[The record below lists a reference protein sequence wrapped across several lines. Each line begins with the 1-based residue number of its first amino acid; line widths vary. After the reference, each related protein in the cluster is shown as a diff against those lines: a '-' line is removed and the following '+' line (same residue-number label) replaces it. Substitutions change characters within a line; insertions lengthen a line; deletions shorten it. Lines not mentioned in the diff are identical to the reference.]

1 MIFSLAHPQNS
12 LQKLQ
17 SGTVSHA
24 RKPIGNPLVNT
35 STETPAAD
43 EAQKLDLNLDIKE
56 TSSCGRHVTV
66 TVPRTDIE
74 RYFQKQ
80 FDTIVPQAE
89 VPGFRL
95 GKAPRNLVE
104 KKFRKQVADQVK
116 GALLMDSLTQISESE
131 VFSAISEP
139 DLDYEQVAVPE
150 DGDLKFE
157 FNIEV
162 RPDFEI
168 PKWKGLKLDRPEYD
182 FTDADVDNE
191 LEKLSA
197 QFSTLE
203 PVEDKVAAGDFIEA
217 NITTRLDGK
226 DISSAS
232 DVSVQVLP
240 SLSMADGMIEGFDK
254 LIIGNKA
261 EEKVTAKV
269 TVNEF
274 SENVELA
281 GKELD
286 IEFEILDVKRKGGDG
301 VDGLAEKTGMDMDE
315 LRTRI
320 KEGLESR
327 LEYRQR
333 EVVREQIS
341 KMLTESAAWE
351 LPKDLLR
358 RQSHRELERAT
369 IEMRRSGFSE
379 PEIRERENRIRSNI
393 LERTEVMLREHFILE
408 RIAEEENIEE
418 TEADYTNEI
427 ARIAAQQNDSPRRVR
442 ARLERSGQMDSLRNM
457 IIEGK
462 VIEMITEAATFKTS
476 DYEQEKQS
484 TVEAIDFFAAGKMA
498 QIPEAKYEGGEA
510 EPIPGI
516 KPERE

>member
-1 MIFSLAHPQNS
+1 M
-12 LQKLQ
+12 
-17 SGTVSHA
+17 
-24 RKPIGNPLVNT
+24 NT
-35 STETPAAD
+35 STETPAT
-43 EAQKLDLNLDIKE
+43 EEEQKLDLNLDINE
-56 TSSCGRHVTV
+56 TSACGRHVTV
-66 TVPRTDIE
+66 TVPRSDIE

-80 FDTIVPQAE
+80 FDSIVPKAE
-89 VPGFRL
+89 VPGFRV

-104 KKFRKQVADQVK
+104 KKFRVQVADQVK

-139 DLDYEQVAVPE
+139 DLDYEQVSVPD

-162 RPDFEI
+162 RPDFEM
-168 PKWKGLKLDRPEYD
+168 PKWKGLNLERPEHD
-182 FTDADVDNE
+182 FTDADVDAE

-203 PVEDKVAAGDFIEA
+203 PVEDIVEAGDYIEA

-240 SLSMADGMIEGFDK
+240 SLSLADGMIEDFDK
-254 LIIGNKA
+254 LIIGA
-261 EEKVTAKV
+261 AADEKRTAKV

-274 SENVELA
+274 SENLELA
-281 GKELD
+281 GKELE
-286 IEFEILDVKRKGGDG
+286 IEFEILDVKRRAGGGADE
-301 VDGLAEKTGMDMDE
+301 LASKTGMDLEE
-315 LRTRI
+315 LRKRI

-327 LEYRQR
+327 LEYSQR

-341 KMLTESAAWE
+341 KTLTESASWE
-351 LPKDLLR
+351 LPPDLLR

-369 IEMRRSGFSE
+369 IEMRRSGFSDQ
-379 PEIRERENRIRSNI
+379 EIRERENRIRSNI

-408 RIAEEENIEE
+408 RIAEEENVEE
-418 TEADYTNEI
+418 TEADYTMEI

-462 VIEMITEAATFKTS
+462 VIEMITEAATFKSKT
-476 DYEQEKQS
+476 YEQDKQS
-484 TVEAIDFFAAGKMA
+484 TVEAIDFFAAGKLA
-498 QIPEAKYEGGEA
+498 HIPEAKYEGGEA

>member
-1 MIFSLAHPQNS
+1 M
-12 LQKLQ
+12 
-17 SGTVSHA
+17 
-24 RKPIGNPLVNT
+24 NT

-43 EAQKLDLNLDIKE
+43 EAKKLDLNLDINE

-74 RYFQKQ
+74 RYYQKQ

-89 VPGFRL
+89 VPGFRV

-139 DLDYEQVAVPE
+139 DLDYEQVSVPDE
-150 DGDLKFE
+150 GDLKFE

-162 RPDFEI
+162 RPDFEM
-168 PKWKGLKLDRPEYD
+168 PKWKGLKLERPEYD
-182 FTDADVDNE
+182 FTDADVDDE
-191 LEKLSA
+191 LEKLTA

-203 PVEDKVAAGDFIEA
+203 PVEDKVAAGDYIEA
-217 NITTRLDGK
+217 NITTRQDGK
-226 DISSAS
+226 DIASAS
-232 DVSVQVLP
+232 DISIQVLP
-240 SLSMADGMIEGFDK
+240 SLSLADGMIEGFDK
-254 LIIGNKA
+254 LIIGAAA
-261 EEKVTAKV
+261 EEKKTAKV
-269 TVNEF
+269 TINEF

-281 GKELD
+281 GKELE

-301 VDGLAEKTGMDMDE
+301 VEGLAEKTGMDMEE
-315 LRTRI
+315 LRKRI

-341 KMLTESAAWE
+341 KTLTESASWE
-351 LPKDLLR
+351 LPQDLLR
-358 RQSHRELERAT
+358 RQSHRELERAS
-369 IEMRRSGFSE
+369 IEMRRSGFSDQ
-379 PEIRERENRIRSNI
+379 EIRERENRIRSNI
-393 LERTEVMLREHFILE
+393 LERTETMLREHFILE
-408 RIAEEENIEE
+408 RIAEEENVEE
-418 TEADYTNEI
+418 TEADYTMEI

-462 VIEMITEAATFKTS
+462 VIDMITEAATFKAS
-476 DYEQEKQS
+476 EYDQEKQS

-498 QIPEAKYEGGEA
+498 HIPEAKYEGGEA

>member
-1 MIFSLAHPQNS
+1 M
-12 LQKLQ
+12 
-17 SGTVSHA
+17 
-24 RKPIGNPLVNT
+24 NT
-35 STETPAAD
+35 STEIPATD
-43 EAQKLDLNLDIKE
+43 EAQKLDLNLDINE

-74 RYFQKQ
+74 RYYQKQ
-80 FDTIVPQAE
+80 FDSIIPKAE
-89 VPGFRL
+89 VPGFRV

-139 DLDYEQVAVPE
+139 DLDYEQVAVPD

-162 RPDFEI
+162 RPDFEL
-168 PKWKGLKLDRPEYD
+168 PKWKGLKIERPEYD
-182 FTDADVDNE
+182 FTDADVDAE
-191 LEKLSA
+191 LAKLTA

-203 PVEDKVAAGDFIEA
+203 PVEDKVAAEDYVEV
-217 NITTRLDGK
+217 NITTRLDGE

-232 DVSVQVLP
+232 DISVQVLP
-240 SLSMADGMIEGFDK
+240 TLSLADAMIEDFDK
-254 LIIGNKA
+254 LMIGA
-261 EEKVTAKV
+261 EADEKRTAKV

-281 GKELD
+281 GKELE
-286 IEFEILDVKRKGGDG
+286 IEFEILDVKRRGGDG
-301 VDGLAEKTGMDMDE
+301 VDGLAEKTGMDMEE
-315 LRTRI
+315 LRKRI

-341 KMLTESAAWE
+341 KTLTESASWE
-351 LPKDLLR
+351 LPQDLLR
-358 RQSHRELERAT
+358 RQSGRELERAS
-369 IEMRRSGFSE
+369 IEMRRSGFSDQ
-379 PEIRERENRIRSNI
+379 EIRERENRIRSNI
-393 LERTEVMLREHFILE
+393 LERTETMLREHFILE
-408 RIAEEENIEE
+408 RIAEDEKVEE
-418 TEADYTNEI
+418 TEADYTMEI

-462 VIEMITEAATFKTS
+462 VIDMITEAASFEATK
-476 DYEQEKQS
+476 YEQEQQS
-484 TVEAIDFFAAGKMA
+484 TVEAIDFFAAGKLA
-498 QIPEAKYEGGEA
+498 NIPEAKYEGGEDQ
-510 EPIPGI
+510 PIPGV

>member
-1 MIFSLAHPQNS
+1 M
-12 LQKLQ
+12 
-17 SGTVSHA
+17 
-24 RKPIGNPLVNT
+24 NT
-35 STETPAAD
+35 STENPTAEAAD
-43 EAQKLDLNLDIKE
+43 KLDLNLDINE

-66 TVPRTDIE
+66 TVPRSDIE
-74 RYFQKQ
+74 KYYQKQ
-80 FDTIVPQAE
+80 FDDIVPKAE
-89 VPGFRL
+89 VPGFRV

-139 DLDYEQVAVPE
+139 DLDYEQVTVPDE
-150 DGDLKFE
+150 GDLKFE

-162 RPDFEI
+162 RPDFDM
-168 PKWKGLKLDRPEYD
+168 PKWKGLTIERPEYD
-182 FTDADVDNE
+182 FTDSDVDAE

-203 PVEDKVAAGDFIEA
+203 PVEDKVAAGDYIEA
-217 NITTRLDGK
+217 NITTSLDGK
-226 DISSAS
+226 DVSSAS
-232 DVSVQVLP
+232 DISVRVLP
-240 SLSMADGMIEGFDK
+240 TLSLADGSIEDFDK
-254 LIIGNKA
+254 LIVGAAA
-261 EEKVTAKV
+261 EEKKSTKV

-286 IEFEILDVKRKGGDG
+286 IEFEILDVKRRGGDG
-301 VDGLAEKTGMDMDE
+301 VDGLAERTGMDMDE

-333 EVVREQIS
+333 EVVRDQIS
-341 KMLTESAAWE
+341 KTLTESASWE
-351 LPKDLLR
+351 LPPDLLR

-379 PEIRERENRIRSNI
+379 QEIRERENRIRSNI
-393 LERTEVMLREHFILE
+393 LERTEMMLREHFILE
-408 RIAEEENIEE
+408 RIAEEENVEE
-418 TEADYTNEI
+418 TEADYTMEI

-442 ARLERSGQMDSLRNM
+442 ARLERTGQMDALRNM

-462 VIEMITEAATFKTS
+462 VIEMITEAASFTATK
-476 DYEQEKQS
+476 YEPEQES
-484 TVEAIDFFAAGKMA
+484 TVEAIDFFAAGKVA
-498 QIPEAKYEGGEA
+498 QIPEAKYDGGEA

-516 KPERE
+516 KPEKE

>member
-1 MIFSLAHPQNS
+1 M
-12 LQKLQ
+12 
-17 SGTVSHA
+17 
-24 RKPIGNPLVNT
+24 NT
-35 STETPAAD
+35 STENPTA
-43 EAQKLDLNLDIKE
+43 EASDKLDLNLDINE

-74 RYFQKQ
+74 KYYQKQ
-80 FDTIVPQAE
+80 FDDIVPKAE
-89 VPGFRL
+89 VPGFRV

-139 DLDYEQVAVPE
+139 DLDYEQVTVPE
-150 DGDLKFE
+150 EGDLKFE

-162 RPDFEI
+162 RPDFDL
-168 PKWKGLKLDRPEYD
+168 PKWKGLKIERPEYD
-182 FTDADVDNE
+182 FGDSDVDAE

-203 PVEDKVAAGDFIEA
+203 PVEDKVAAGDYIEA
-217 NITTRLDGK
+217 NITTRSEGK

-232 DVSVQVLP
+232 DISIRVLP
-240 SLSMADGMIEGFDK
+240 TLSLADASIEDFDK
-254 LIIGNKA
+254 LIVGAEA
-261 EEKVTAKV
+261 EEKKTTKV
-269 TVNEF
+269 TINEF

-286 IEFEILDVKRKGGDG
+286 IEFEILDVKRRGGEG
-301 VDGLAEKTGMDMDE
+301 VDALAEKTGMEMDD

-333 EVVREQIS
+333 EVVRDQIS
-341 KMLTESAAWE
+341 KTLTESASWE
-351 LPKDLLR
+351 LPPDLLR

-369 IEMRRSGFSE
+369 IEMRRSGFSDQ
-379 PEIRERENRIRSNI
+379 EIRERENRIRSNI
-393 LERTEVMLREHFILE
+393 LERTETMLREHFILE

-418 TEADYTNEI
+418 TEADYTAEI

-462 VIEMITEAATFKTS
+462 VIDMITEAATFEAT
-476 DYEQEKQS
+476 DYEPEKES
-484 TVEAIDFFAAGKMA
+484 TVEAIDFFAAGKLA
-498 QIPEAKYEGGEA
+498 HIPEAKYEGGEA

>member
-1 MIFSLAHPQNS
+1 
-12 LQKLQ
+12 
-17 SGTVSHA
+17 
-24 RKPIGNPLVNT
+24 VNT
-35 STETPAAD
+35 STDTLPTE
-43 EAQKLDLNLDIKE
+43 EQEKLDLNLDINE

-74 RYFQKQ
+74 RYYQKQ
-80 FDTIVPQAE
+80 FDTIVPKAE
-89 VPGFRL
+89 VPGFRV

-116 GALLMDSLTQISESE
+116 GSLLMDSLTQISESE

-139 DLDYEQVAVPE
+139 DLDYEQVTVPE
-150 DGDLKFE
+150 EGDLKFE

-162 RPDFEI
+162 RPDFEM
-168 PKWKGLKLDRPEYD
+168 PKWKGLKLERPEYD
-182 FTDADVDNE
+182 FTEADVDAE
-191 LEKLSA
+191 LEKLTA

-203 PVEDKVAAGDFIEA
+203 PVEDKVAAGDYIEA
-217 NITTRLDGK
+217 NITTRADGK

-232 DVSVQVLP
+232 DVSVRVLP
-240 SLSMADGMIEGFDK
+240 TLTMADATIEDFDK
-254 LIIGNKA
+254 LVIGAAA
-261 EEKVTAKV
+261 EEKKTTKI
-269 TVNEF
+269 TINEF

-281 GKELD
+281 GKELEV
-286 IEFEILDVKRKGGDG
+286 EFEILDVKRRGGDG
-301 VDGLAEKTGMDMDE
+301 TDGLAEKTGMDMEE

-327 LEYRQR
+327 LEYSQR
-333 EVVREQIS
+333 EQVRDQIS
-341 KMLTESAAWE
+341 KTLTESASWE
-351 LPKDLLR
+351 LPQDLLR

-369 IEMRRSGFSE
+369 IEMRRSGFSDQ
-379 PEIRERENRIRSNI
+379 EIRERENRIRSNI

-408 RIAEEENIEE
+408 RIAEEENVEE
-418 TEADYTNEI
+418 TEADYTMEI

-442 ARLERSGQMDSLRNM
+442 ARLERTGQMDSLRNM

-462 VIEMITEAATFKTS
+462 VIEMITEAASFEGTK
-476 DYEQEKQS
+476 YEPERES

-498 QIPEAKYEGGEA
+498 HIPEAKYEGGES

>member
-1 MIFSLAHPQNS
+1 M
-12 LQKLQ
+12 
-17 SGTVSHA
+17 
-24 RKPIGNPLVNT
+24 NT
-35 STETPAAD
+35 STETPAAE
-43 EAQKLDLNLDIKE
+43 EAQKLDLNLDINE

-74 RYFQKQ
+74 RYYQKQ

-89 VPGFRL
+89 VPGFRV

-139 DLDYEQVAVPE
+139 DLDYEQVSVPD

-162 RPDFEI
+162 RPDFEM
-168 PKWKGLKLDRPEYD
+168 PKWKGLKLERPEYD
-182 FTDADVDNE
+182 FTDGDVDAE

-203 PVEDKVAAGDFIEA
+203 PVEDKVAAGDYIEA
-217 NITTRLDGK
+217 NVTTRMDGK
-226 DISSAS
+226 DIASAS
-232 DVSVQVLP
+232 DISIQVLP
-240 SLSMADGMIEGFDK
+240 SLSLADAMIEDFDK
-254 LIIGNKA
+254 LIIGA
-261 EEKVTAKV
+261 SADEKKTTKV
-269 TVNEF
+269 AINEF

-281 GKELD
+281 GKELE
-286 IEFEILDVKRKGGDG
+286 IEFEILDVKRKGGEG
-301 VDGLAEKTGMDMDE
+301 VEGLAEKTGMDMDE

-341 KMLTESAAWE
+341 KTLTESASWE
-351 LPKDLLR
+351 LPQDLLR
-358 RQSHRELERAT
+358 RQSGRELERAS
-369 IEMRRSGFSE
+369 IEMRRSGFSDA
-379 PEIRERENRIRSNI
+379 EIRERENRIRSNI
-393 LERTEVMLREHFILE
+393 LERTETMLREHFILE
-408 RIAEEENIEE
+408 RIAEEESVEE
-418 TEADYTNEI
+418 TEADYTMEI

-462 VIEMITEAATFKTS
+462 VIEMITQAATFES
-476 DYEQEKQS
+476 SEYEQEKQS
-484 TVEAIDFFAAGKMA
+484 TVEAIDFFAAGKMTH
-498 QIPEAKYEGGEA
+498 IPEAKYEGGEA
-510 EPIPGI
+510 EPIPGL